1 MAPVA
6 PQIMPGLGYFLS
18 HPSLDLLCSRIS
30 ELWVHFPREKQ
41 SHSCYGVLWVSLNS
55 ARTGRKSGISQCWS
69 TTAGWEHSSKK
80 VCDWQT
86 LPCRALISC
95 AKEQT
100 RNESMEVFYVWT
112 LLGAALGFWRIWFP
126 SIPSEQG
133 DSTKLLLLVLSQ
145 PWNFWCIP
153 SLHCAHASKLSKK
166 PCLGFH
172 STWG

>member
-1 MAPVA
+1 MSLIYSEEKKKAIILNLFFFPFSSSYKKRRKGKAASEVQHLWQAHCLITCSFHPLEGGELVGRWQPAVFGVMAPVA

-80 VCDWQT
+80 VCD
-86 LPCRALISC
+86 
-95 AKEQT
+95 
-100 RNESMEVFYVWT
+100 
-112 LLGAALGFWRIWFP
+112 
-126 SIPSEQG
+126 
-133 DSTKLLLLVLSQ
+133 
-145 PWNFWCIP
+145 
-153 SLHCAHASKLSKK
+153 
-166 PCLGFH
+166 
-172 STWG
+172 